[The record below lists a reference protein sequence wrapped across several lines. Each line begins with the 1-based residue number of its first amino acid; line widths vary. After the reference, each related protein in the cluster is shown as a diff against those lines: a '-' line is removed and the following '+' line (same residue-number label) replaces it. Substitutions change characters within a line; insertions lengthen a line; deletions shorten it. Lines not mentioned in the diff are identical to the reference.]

1 MFDMQREYDCE
12 NDKNVERIV
21 GLENSLEEVIWEF
34 QVFQD
39 VKLFLE
45 LEISCYRKLF
55 EIEEN
60 RYSVI
65 WCFLRGFE
73 GYVE

>member
-39 VKLFLE
+39 VKFFLE

-60 RYSVI
+60 R
-65 WCFLRGFE
+65 
-73 GYVE
+73 